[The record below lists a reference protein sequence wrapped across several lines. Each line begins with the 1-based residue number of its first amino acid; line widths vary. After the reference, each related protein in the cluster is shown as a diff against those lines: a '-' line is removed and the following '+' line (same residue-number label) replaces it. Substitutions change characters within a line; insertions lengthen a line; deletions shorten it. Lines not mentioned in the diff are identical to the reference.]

1 MHNTMSS
8 VGGHGPVDTIE
19 MSSMEANTPMDARMA
34 KLNIDETI
42 KASEHT
48 I

>member
-1 MHNTMSS
+1 MSS
-8 VGGHGPVDTIE
+8 VGGHGPTDTVD
-19 MSSMEANTPMDARMA
+19 MSSIGANTPMDARMT
-34 KLNIDETI
+34 KINGDETI